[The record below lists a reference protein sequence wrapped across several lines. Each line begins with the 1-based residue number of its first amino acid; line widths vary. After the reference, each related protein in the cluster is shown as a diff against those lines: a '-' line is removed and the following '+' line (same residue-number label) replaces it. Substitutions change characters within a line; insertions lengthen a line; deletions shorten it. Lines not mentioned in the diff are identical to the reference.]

1 MNMMGKHLLFLL
13 FFKWNYSLA
22 AFCNL
27 RGMTRKRCQW
37 YLAYIWEFD
46 LLTQMQVSVMQ
57 LSSDTRTRVNPVL
70 VDRYFLAEASPAKES
85 TAASSCQASDIV
97 SVVVLTV
104 WQFLPHPTS
113 WIVFLTWLYSVSR
126 SILKLL
132 PVAFANFKRIIFSGS
147 TGVQIRW
154 VPCKPFW
161 QWLFR
166 CGRSAAQDRFSKHR
180 CWLMRA

>member
-1 MNMMGKHLLFLL
+1 
-13 FFKWNYSLA
+13 
-22 AFCNL
+22 
-27 RGMTRKRCQW
+27 
-37 YLAYIWEFD
+37 
-46 LLTQMQVSVMQ
+46 MQVSVMQ

-113 WIVFLTWLYSVSR
+113 WIVFLTWLYSVPG
-126 SILKLL
+126 SIIKLLIIKLL
-132 PVAFANFKRIIFSGS
+132 PVAFANFKTIIFSDS

-154 VPCKPFW
+154 VPCNPFW

-166 CGRSAAQDRFSKHR
+166 CGRSASEAPKIVFPNTGVGWWEHR
-180 CWLMRA
+180 G